1 MKWNLRFKF
10 ICFAVMC
17 LLAPIAKATV
27 LLQLWGLDFTG
38 NHVLTD
44 AESFPKAPP
53 ANVLPAV
60 EFSSGTWKTQ
70 TIAYTRGASI
80 TANVTIKNPR
90 AESFTGTL
98 NVNGVLY
105 IPQARYDGWSLFPMV
120 LPTTTPTINLAIPAG
135 GTQTFTLNFVGFPT
149 VVSFGELNIDWNA
162 QGSWGGGASTHAFGP
177 VPGDYDFFGWVYGLF
192 STPVDLQTIP
202 WVEVL
207 WETCTYAT
215 GASTQAELSELLV
228 KGLYWGS
235 GIVYE
240 PDDSKYWSSGTST
253 FLLTDWIYKKN
264 GNLGDCMT
272 CAAAVDL
279 FHAAHGVYVTMLR
292 LEASNG
298 PDGQSF
304 LTRFVSGIGNDA
316 SIYIPGSTYDEFEFG
331 FHQIAFAGG
340 HVLDAAIAQ
349 HLSPSGAAHYNPVYD
364 WGVSSYWQTPPNG
377 LVRLP
382 DPAIMYFEPKDVLQI
397 L

>member
-1 MKWNLRFKF
+1 
-10 ICFAVMC
+10 MC

-60 EFSSGTWKTQ
+60 EFSNGTWKTQ
-70 TIAYTRGASI
+70 TIAYTRGSSI

-207 WETCTYAT
+207 DESCTYAT
-215 GASTQAELSELLV
+215 GASTQSELTELLTR
-228 KGLYWGS
+228 GLFYGS
-235 GIVYE
+235 GREY
-240 PDDSKYWSSGTST
+240 DSSHPY
-253 FLLTDWIYKKN
+253 
-264 GNLGDCMT
+264 
-272 CAAAVDL
+272 
-279 FHAAHGVYVTMLR
+279 YVNIKPL
-292 LEASNG
+292 
-298 PDGQSF
+298 GQSVEAWF
-304 LTRFVSGIGNDA
+304 NLNRWYHHPNPTHPSSRLVDCQDVAAINSLLHYSQGLFVTPLRMETDVIPWSPITTNQVCPIGKDPMNIVNYQA
-316 SIYIPGSTYDEFEFG
+316 YTFQ
-331 FHQIAFAGG
+331 FHNVIKYGNS
-340 HVLDAAIAQ
+340 VSDAALAFRYD
-349 HLSPSGAAHYNPVYD
+349 LLAYDFRDVPVNWDESG
-364 WGVSSYWQTPPNG
+364 YWQTSFFATLG
-377 LVRLP
+377 LVSLP
-382 DPAIMYFEPKDVLQI
+382 AFPCPALLTPMPLSGIS
-397 L
+397 

>member
-1 MKWNLRFKF
+1 
-10 ICFAVMC
+10 MC
-17 LLAPIAKATV
+17 LLTPIARATV

-60 EFSSGTWKTQ
+60 EFSNGTWKTQ
-70 TIAYTRGASI
+70 TIAYTRGSSI

-120 LPTTTPTINLAIPAG
+120 LPTTTPTINLTIPAG

-207 WETCTYAT
+207 LETCTYAT
-215 GASTQAELSELLV
+215 GASTQSELTELLV

-235 GIVYE
+235 GLVYNPQE
-240 PDDSKYWSSGTST
+240 CKYWIAKDSE
-253 FLLTDWIYKKN
+253 FLLKDWV
-264 GNLGDCMT
+264 LRLHDDVDCQS
-272 CAAAVDL
+272 CAAAIDI
-279 FHAAHGVYVTMLR
+279 FHAAQGVYTSLLR
-292 LEASNG
+292 LEAANG

-304 LTRFVSGIGNDA
+304 LTNFLCGIGNDA
-316 SIYIPGSTYDEFEFG
+316 SLYAPGYTYEQFEFA
-331 FHQIAFAGG
+331 FHQVAMVGG
-340 HVLDAAIAQ
+340 HVADSAAAQ
-349 HLSPSGAAHYNPVYD
+349 HLSPAGTVHNNPVFD
-364 WGVSSYWQTPPNG
+364 WGISSFWQTQPNG
-377 LVRLP
+377 LVHLP
-382 DPAIMYFEPKDVLQI
+382 YPATLNFQLLDVEKLS
-397 L
+397 